1 MFLLFLLPIFSQFS
15 PFSRNEKGEHHFIV
29 HSDAFY
35 TASFSQNTCTLDFIQ
50 NMAEQSAESY
60 VSLYGNHKANSILQN
75 VKKKM
80 VVLKN
85 HTYCR
90 KTFR

>member
-1 MFLLFLLPIFSQFS
+1 MFYPLIL
-15 PFSRNEKGEHHFIV
+15 SRFIQL
-29 HSDAFY
+29 HSVITHAHRI
-35 TASFSQNTCTLDFIQ
+35 FIQ

-60 VSLYGNHKANSILQN
+60 VSLYGNDKAISILRN
-75 VKKKM
+75 VKKVM

-90 KTFR
+90 KNI